1 MIFKHYC
8 AVFFNPTDGLNL
20 EVSKISEGAPKY
32 IPGRN
37 ISIFTFTSIVEVR
50 VLTEYFQSYGRNF
63 LIFDLDKDSSGFNLV
78 DKEKENDLF
87 GFLKDNKSTKEYED
101 LSNMLMDDFIK
112 HSSNDELD
120 HPDSSF
126 VYSHEY
132 INLTGFTNHN
142 IGFKNEEISLEK
154 QLELAVAE
162 ERYEEAAK
170 LRDEIEKKDSI
181 KVNKL

>member
-8 AVFFNPTDGLNL
+8 AVFFNPTEGLNL
-20 EVSKISEGAPKY
+20 EVSKISEGAPKI

-50 VLTEYFQSYGRNF
+50 VLTEYFQSYDRNF

-112 HSSNDELD
+112 HTSNVDT
-120 HPDSSF
+120 
-126 VYSHEY
+126 HEY
-132 INLTGFTNHN
+132 INFTGLTNHN
-142 IGFKNEEISLEK
+142 PGFKIELSLEE
-154 QLELAVAE
+154 QLELAISE

-170 LRDEIEKKDSI
+170 LRDEIEIKTVKK
-181 KVNKL
+181 